1 MLEITTE
8 NTATY
13 SGQSNFT
20 ASAQVG
26 DCVVGRLEYVKFQ
39 GKPSIA
45 YIEVEFECRRQG
57 IATLL
62 VQHLQ
67 SLFPDQEIDWGMCS
81 DDGFALFKAVNRTEP
96 VPEVVAAQQELHEV
110 HRKLTE
116 LNTKSAA
123 HEVMADRSPH
133 DLQTYQ
139 AWSAQVRD
147 EWNGLHDR
155 AYDLDTTLRNRLPIR
170 AMVVMPEGG
179 APLLADFQ
187 LRSAAHRVP
196 ERALA

>member
-1 MLEITTE
+1 MLEIKTE
-8 NTATY
+8 CTAAY
-13 SGQSNFT
+13 CGQSNFT
-20 ASAQVG
+20 ASAQVD

-39 GKPSIA
+39 GKPSVA
-45 YIEVEFECRRQG
+45 YIEVEFDCRRQG

-110 HRKLTE
+110 HRKL
-116 LNTKSAA
+116 NAQSAA
-123 HEVMADRSPH
+123 HEAMADRSPH

-179 APLLADFQ
+179 TPLLTDFQ
-187 LRSAAHRVP
+187 LQRESHRAFEHAAG
-196 ERALA
+196 